1 MDSAADAG
9 TAAVPQPEADKAD
22 TAAAIRDSAIDSDIA
37 ASAADTAA
45 VRPDSD
51 IAVSEAGTAA
61 RDVPGTAV
69 PGIAAPNALHY
80 AEVIPDVSA
89 AWKPGQNWSGDPS
102 NAASVQDANAP
113 AAAQMRSGTRP
124 ALPPRLQPHGASHL
138 VRLCSLP
145 HSSSAPAFQ
154 KTRSYSL
161 PVLTATYCAVG
172 SSEFGS
178 SVIASFGLSEIASS

>member
-9 TAAVPQPEADKAD
+9 PAAVPQREADKAD
-22 TAAAIRDSAIDSDIA
+22 TATAIRDSAIDSDIA

-61 RDVPGTAV
+61 QDAPDTAV
-69 PGIAAPNALHY
+69 PGIVAPNALHS

-89 AWKPGQNWSGDPS
+89 AWKPSQNWSDDPS
-102 NAASVQDANAP
+102 NAASAPDANAP
-113 AAAQMRSGTRP
+113 AAAQMRSGT
-124 ALPPRLQPHGASHL
+124 AQAQPPRLQPHGASHL
-138 VRLCSLP
+138 VRLCSSP

-154 KTRSYSL
+154 KTRSYLL
-161 PVLTATYCAVG
+161 PLLTALSDHP
-172 SSEFGS
+172 SSDRP
-178 SVIASFGLSEIASS
+178 

>member
-9 TAAVPQPEADKAD
+9 IAAVPQPAADKAD
-22 TAAAIRDSAIDSDIA
+22 TAAANRDSAIDPDTA

-45 VRPDSD
+45 VHSDSN
-51 IAVSEAGTAA
+51 IAASAAGTAA
-61 RDVPGTAV
+61 QAAPGIAV
-69 PGIAAPNALHY
+69 PGIAAPNALHS

-89 AWKPGQNWSGDPS
+89 AWKPIRDWSGDPS

-138 VRLCSLP
+138 VRLCSSP

-154 KTRSYSL
+154 KLVLIRFQYL
-161 PVLTATYCAVG
+161 LLLTALSDHQ
-172 SSEFGS
+172 SSDHP
-178 SVIASFGLSEIASS
+178 